1 MSVRVWSACGEVLF
15 VLTFLQEVTRPSQRK
30 TIVPSC
36 WGPGATRPSCR
47 FSEGQR
53 RAAPKTCSA
62 CAPTGSPSTGT
73 STTTRWAE
81 ENPRSARSQCSWRC
95 CPVRCCR
102 CAGAGAPCPLCS
114 RLTVQ
119 SQDELNHQPLQCVLA
134 FSRFQLEGFPYSF
147 LFKTFKVFQ
156 EPLKWK
162 RSSTFC
168 PLCCRC
174 VDVYFSFPQ
183 TSVFTPAYGSITNVR
198 VSSSMTTGQVL
209 NLLLHKFRVNRR
221 AH

>member
-1 MSVRVWSACGEVLF
+1 MFDHTWWERCCL
-15 VLTFLQEVTRPSQRK
+15 
-30 TIVPSC
+30 C
-36 WGPGATRPSCR
+36 WHSCR
-47 FSEGQR
+47 RRRGRPRGRRLSPAAADQERRVLHADSAKVKDSQCQR
-53 RAAPKTCSA
+53 PAAPAHPQVLHQRALLQPQGGLKRVLVLC
-62 CAPTGSPSTGT
+62 
-73 STTTRWAE
+73 
-81 ENPRSARSQCSWRC
+81 NQFSWRC
-95 CPVRCCR
+95 CTCR
-102 CAGAGAPCPLCS
+102 CAGTGVSCS

-119 SQDELNHQPLQCVLA
+119 SQDELVHQPLQCVLA

-183 TSVFTPAYGSITNVR
+183 TSVFTPAYGSVTNVR
-198 VSSSMTTGQVL
+198 VNSSMTTEKVL
-209 NLLLHKFRVNRR
+209 NLLLHKFRVNRH